1 MNNAEIEKIVQ
12 AAVNVAI
19 ESKLNDIEEKIQAA
33 LNLGATVGASA
44 GVEVGVADAI
54 KAIERERDNFRKK
67 KLDRKFRNTHT
78 SDLMTVEPP
87 ICIECQME
95 KLSSGLNRV
104 GIRINEAAIAFSD
117 SARKWK
123 TF

>member
-1 MNNAEIEKIVQ
+1 MTNAAIEKLVQ
-12 AAVNVAI
+12 VAVNVAV
-19 ESKLNDIEEKIQAA
+19 ESKLDYIEEKIQAV
-33 LNLGATVGASA
+33 LNLGATVGA
-44 GVEVGVADAI
+44 EVGVADAI

-123 TF
+123 IF